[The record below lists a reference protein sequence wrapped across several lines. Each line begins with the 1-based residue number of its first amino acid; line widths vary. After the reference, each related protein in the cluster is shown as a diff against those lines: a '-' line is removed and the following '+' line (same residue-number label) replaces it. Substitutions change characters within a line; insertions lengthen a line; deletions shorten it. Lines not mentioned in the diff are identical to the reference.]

1 MPLELIISSK
11 GKSILVHD
19 GYEFWL
25 KKKALNGN
33 MNWRCTKHQS
43 LKCPVT
49 LVTDSSEIIKQLSI
63 HNHESNRE
71 KVMAKNAVGKMKERM
86 NEATTTP
93 GACQAAVIV
102 DLPPSVLMALP
113 GKSLINRTLNRHRHR
128 LRNRDVARA
137 LPPLPTDAMFEVP
150 ALYKEF
156 LLYDSMETSNESRFL
171 IFGDRQLLQWLRNSN
186 CWFADGTFKVVPSLF
201 YQLYTIHFQFAQGVI
216 PPVLYCLLQDKSG
229 TTYNRLLDAVREL
242 LPNAA
247 PEIIVT
253 DFEKAA
259 MAAFQQKFPSC
270 RVTGCYFH
278 LSQAVLRKV
287 YELGMRREYDN
298 NDELRGMIRCLPALA
313 YVREEDVVD
322 SFELLAESMPQ
333 HDCLP
338 ELLTYFEHTYVRGGR
353 LRGRGNN
360 YASALFPPDTWN
372 KHLDVIGGVART
384 NNAVEGWHHA
394 LQSLFSCHHPTM
406 WTFLE
411 GLRKDCQLHK
421 ASVLQSCAGT
431 EHRPKK
437 KYAALA
443 RKITNM
449 VQKYESMDR
458 LLFLQSL
465 AYLSY

>member
-1 MPLELIISSK
+1 MPLEFIISSK
-11 GKSILVHD
+11 GRSILVHD

-43 LKCPVT
+43 LNCPVT
-49 LVTDSSEIIKQLSI
+49 LVTAGNEIIKRLST
-63 HNHESNRE
+63 HNHECNRE
-71 KVMAKNAVGKMKERM
+71 KAMAKNAVGKMKEKM
-86 NEATTTP
+86 TESTTTP
-93 GACQAAVIV
+93 GACQAAINVN
-102 DLPPSVLMALP
+102 LPPSVLMALP
-113 GKSLINRTLNRHRHR
+113 SKSTINRTLNRHRGR
-128 LRNRDVARA
+128 LRNRDVGGA
-137 LPPLPTDAMFEVP
+137 LPPLPADTMFEVP

-156 LLYDSMETSNESRFL
+156 LLYDSMETSNDGRFL
-171 IFGDRQLLQWLRNSN
+171 VFGDRQLLNWLGRSN
-186 CWFADGTFKVVPSLF
+186 CWFADGTFKVAPSLF

-216 PPVLYCLLQDKSG
+216 PPVLYCLLQDKSSA
-229 TTYNRLLDAVREL
+229 TYNRLLDAVREL
-242 LPNAA
+242 MPNAA
-247 PEIIVT
+247 PETIVT

-259 MAAFQQKFPSC
+259 MTAFREKFHSC

-287 YELGMRREYDN
+287 IELGMRSDYDE

-333 HDCLP
+333 HDRMP
-338 ELLTYFEHTYVRGGR
+338 ELLSYFEHTYIRGRR
-353 LRGRGNN
+353 LRGRGDN

-372 KHLDVIGGVART
+372 KYLDVIGGIART
-384 NNAVEGWHHA
+384 NNTVEGWHHA

-406 WTFLE
+406 WTFLD

-421 ASVLQSCAGT
+421 ASVLQSCTGT
-431 EHRPKK
+431 EQRPKR
-437 KYAALA
+437 KYAELS
-443 RKITNM
+443 RRISNI
-449 VQKYESMDR
+449 VERYESMDR
-458 LLFLQSL
+458 LLYLRSL